1 MYVTILLI
9 RCCATESISLPYD
22 ALVCLIITFC
32 TSVFF
37 SVVPCAKQKLRQ
49 RTLLRGE
56 IGSEVEHHR
65 RHSLKVILRLP
76 EELAI
81 QVIGFR
87 TQRQPRVQSVVQADS
102 CCDR

>member
-1 MYVTILLI
+1 MALGRHSLVAAWNG
-9 RCCATESISLPYD
+9 RCLS
-22 ALVCLIITFC
+22 
-32 TSVFF
+32 
-37 SVVPCAKQKLRQ
+37 K

-65 RHSLKVILRLP
+65 RHALKVILRLR

-87 TQRQPRVQSVVQADS
+87 TQRQPRV
-102 CCDR
+102 